1 MASLVAGLNAW
12 QRLNAAAM
20 PSRAG
25 ARLEKISS
33 ALEVGSITRPERMNS
48 GSSNIWRKRPRA
60 LLMVGCPRKSFS
72 PTRLTLRSCIIDSKT
87 TSRLMSARRR
97 SFLFI
102 MGTARRQ
109 GLRSW
114 EVGVPSRPPF
124 NNPEQRCAVCEQ
136 VMPSTGKRMSYLRSA
151 HSSMGVPFHT

>member
-1 MASLVAGLNAW
+1 MLDILTAMDWAEIGLAGVDTLLMLGGALLFTLLLGLERFALRRGVAVGLG
-12 QRLNAAAM
+12 L
-20 PSRAG
+20 
-25 ARLEKISS
+25 
-33 ALEVGSITRPERMNS
+33 S
-48 GSSNIWRKRPRA
+48 GA

-136 VMPSTGKRMSYLRSA
+136 VMPLTGKRMSYLRSA